1 MPGSMASSSRAPWPL
16 AVICRTSPTWTPRT
30 MTWAP
35 MFISLPALA
44 VYRVTM
50 ATGVNC
56 LL

>member
-1 MPGSMASSSRAPWPL
+1 MASSSRAPWPL

-35 MFISLPALA
+35 MFISLPALL

-50 ATGVNC
+50 DTGVNC